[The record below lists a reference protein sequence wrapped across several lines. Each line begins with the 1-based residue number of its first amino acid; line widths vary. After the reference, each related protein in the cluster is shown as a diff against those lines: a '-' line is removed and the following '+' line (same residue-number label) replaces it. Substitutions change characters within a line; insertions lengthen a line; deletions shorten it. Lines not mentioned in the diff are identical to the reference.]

1 MDKILEA
8 LKSKFEG
15 VSAKQL
21 EVKARAM
28 AKQGKTETD
37 VERVTLDS
45 VIEAY
50 ADFRTNSAMDK
61 LKAEHA
67 AAIEKLGGKGE
78 SKSQPDKEGGKGSG
92 GDDPKES
99 EAIKEMR
106 KTLKAQSEL
115 IEELKKSN
123 AEDARTKLQSQ
134 RRSEIAEMVKVLDE
148 PLREPYL
155 RGDFAALDDE
165 AYAALKEQ
173 NRTSI
178 EAAQQYRRG
187 AGSAFRT
194 PGGGA
199 PSATAGEASN
209 EEMDKLY
216 EAK

>member
-28 AKQGKTETD
+28 AKQGKTEAD
-37 VERVTLDS
+37 VESVTLDS

-50 ADFRTNSAMDK
+50 ADFRTNSAADK

-67 AAIEKLGGKGE
+67 AAIEKLGGKGGTA
-78 SKSQPDKEGGKGSG
+78 SQPVEGGKGSN
-92 GDDPKES
+92 GDDLNES
-99 EAIKEMR
+99 EVIKEMR
-106 KTLKAQSEL
+106 KAMQLQADEL
-115 IEELKKSN
+115 AALKKSHS
-123 AEDARTKLQSQ
+123 EDARTKLQSQ
-134 RRSEIAEMVKVLDE
+134 RRSEIAEMVKVLDA
-148 PLREPYL
+148 PLQEPYL

-199 PSATAGEASN
+199 PSATAGEASKD
-209 EEMDKLY
+209 EMDRLY
-216 EAK
+216 ATK